1 LNDKE
6 GSTLKL
12 RAALLLFIATFFLIF
27 ASGCEKDE
35 VSPLVKDEPTKQ
47 EVKTEEMVSNEST
60 NPLINESEKKENT
73 PAKKEESPAE
83 DKTNTSTQNNNQQTN
98 TNNKQQP
105 VKKESTPTKKEQ
117 KPANEPKEFV
127 TLSIQGVD
135 DNGNKRAIIGPTKIE
150 LKSGETFLDA
160 TLKVLKARE
169 IPYSVS
175 GSGATAYMEGIN
187 NLFEFDHGPTSGW
200 IARKNG
206 VQLKQSTGVEPVKNG
221 DLVEWIYT
229 TDYTKEQP

>member
-1 LNDKE
+1 M
-6 GSTLKL
+6 KL
-12 RAALLLFIATFFLIF
+12 RTALLLFIATFFLIF
-27 ASGCEKDE
+27 TSGCEKDE

-60 NPLINESEKKENT
+60 NPFINESEKKENT
-73 PAKKEESPAE
+73 PAKKEESPGE

-98 TNNKQQP
+98 TNNIQPP

-127 TLSIQGVD
+127 TLSILGVD
-135 DNGNKRAIIGPTKIE
+135 ANGNKRAIIAPTNVE
-150 LKSGETFLDA
+150 LKSGETFLDVTVK
-160 TLKVLKARE
+160 TLKQKGLQYE
-169 IPYSVS
+169 LT
-175 GSGATAYMEGIN
+175 GSGTTAYMVAID
-187 NLFEFDHGPTSGW
+187 NLYEFDFGPTSGW